1 MKKILLSIIT
11 SAFMALLSYGQAPE
25 GFKYQAVLRDASN
38 AVISNQAVGVR
49 LTIEQGSAGGTVIY
63 TETFSPTTNSY
74 GLVNLEIGTG
84 TTTDNFTAIDWAN
97 GTYFIETAVD
107 ASGGSNYSV
116 MGTSQLMS
124 VPYALYAKSSGNGA
138 GPQGPVG
145 PQGDTGVAG
154 PVGPAGAD
162 GQDGAVGATGPVGP
176 VGPLVSGSANQ
187 TIYNDGTN
195 WVSTSNLSNDGTI
208 VTTTSDMI
216 INGITVGRGSGN
228 ISSNISSGYE
238 ALYSNTTGYRNTAIG
253 SYALFTNTAGN
264 ENTASGRSALYNNT
278 TGNLNTAL
286 GINTLY
292 SNTTGYQ
299 NTASGINTLYSNTTG
314 YHNTALGAWSL
325 YFNTTGYQNTALGR
339 SALNRNTTG
348 VRNTASGSFSLFS
361 NTTGDYNT
369 ALGRSALYSNTG
381 GSQNT
386 AIGVNA
392 GYNLT
397 SGIKNIM
404 IGTNSYAPIDDGS
417 YQLNIGNLIYG
428 TSLNGNGNTISSG
441 NIGIGTTSPSQ
452 KLTVNGNIMTSAGGA
467 IIANSGG
474 NGYIF
479 LTTANGSL
487 PGYPN
492 DNYPTLRT
500 NTNYLY
506 ISVGGN
512 YSAYITNGG
521 TYHNVSS
528 KSKKENFEN
537 LDKQDI
543 LKRINNLNLERWNYS
558 CEEDNVKR
566 IGPYAEEFHKEFNL
580 GGEDDKMIATYDIAG
595 VSIVGI
601 QALTE
606 LVKSQEKENTL
617 ASSLIDTSLEKLCKT
632 SL

>member
-1 MKKILLSIIT
+1 MVLVS
-11 SAFMALLSYGQAPE
+11 FGQAPE
-25 GFKYQAVLRDASN
+25 GFKYQAVLRDAGN
-38 AVISNQAVGVR
+38 AVISNQSVGVR
-49 LTIEQGSAGGTVIY
+49 LTIEQGSAGGTVVY

-325 YFNTTGYQNTALGR
+325 YFNTTGQQNTALGR

-348 VRNTASGSFSLFS
+348 IRNTASGSFSLFS

-397 SGIKNIM
+397 SGTKNIM
-404 IGTNSYAPIDDGS
+404 IGTNSYAPIDNGS

-500 NTNYLY
+500 NSNYLY

-543 LKRINNLNLERWNYS
+543 LQRINNLNLERWNYS

-606 LVKSQEKENTL
+606 LVKSQEKEL
-617 ASSLIDTSLEKLCKT
+617 RKQQVQIEKLLKMIEKKNDK
-632 SL
+632 

>member
-11 SAFMALLSYGQAPE
+11 SAFMVLLSFGQAPE
-25 GFKYQAVLRDASN
+25 GFKYQAVLRDAGN
-38 AVISNQAVGVR
+38 AVISNQSVGVR
-49 LTIEQGSAGGTVIY
+49 LTIEQGSAGGIVVY

-84 TTTDNFTAIDWAN
+84 TTTDDFTAIDWAN

-124 VPYALYAKSSGNGA
+124 VPYALYAKSSGNSA
-138 GPQGPVG
+138 GPQG
-145 PQGDTGVAG
+145 PQGDTGVAGPQG

-162 GQDGAVGATGPVGP
+162 GQDGAVGATGP

-208 VTTTSDMI
+208 VTTTADMI

-253 SYALFTNTAGN
+253 SYALFTNTTGN

-325 YFNTTGYQNTALGR
+325 YFNTTGQQNTALGR

-348 VRNTASGSFSLFS
+348 IRNTASGSFSLFS

-397 SGIKNIM
+397 SGTKNIM

-428 TSLNGNGNTISSG
+428 TSLNGNGNNISSG

-474 NGYIF
+474 NGAIF
-479 LTTANGSL
+479 LTTTNGSL

-492 DNYPTLRT
+492 NNYPTLRT
-500 NTNYLY
+500 NTSYLY

-606 LVKSQEKENTL
+606 LVKSQEKEL
-617 ASSLIDTSLEKLCKT
+617 RKQQVQIEKLLKMIEKKNDK
-632 SL
+632 